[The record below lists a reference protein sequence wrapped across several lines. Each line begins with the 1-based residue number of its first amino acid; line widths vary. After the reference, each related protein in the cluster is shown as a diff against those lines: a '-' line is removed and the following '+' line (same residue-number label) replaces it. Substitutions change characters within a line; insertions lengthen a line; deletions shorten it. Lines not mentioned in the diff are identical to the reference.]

1 MIDGLMDP
9 RPPHEKLQAKDISML
24 LTRNSYRW
32 LLALVMAFA
41 SPYLMYWLITKGEEF
56 GNRFGELMPPSIA
69 MHPMLWAAFATA
81 CQAILFILLAK
92 ALQGKDRSNAAD

>member
-1 MIDGLMDP
+1 MDP
-9 RPPHEKLQAKDISML
+9 RPPREKLQTKGIFMQ
-24 LTRNSYRW
+24 LTRNPYRW

-41 SPYLMYWLITKGEEF
+41 SPYLMYWLITKGEEL

-92 ALQGKDRSNAAD
+92 AIQGKGRSNAAD

>member
-1 MIDGLMDP
+1 MDP
-9 RPPHEKLQAKDISML
+9 RPAREKLQTKEIFMQ
-24 LTRNSYRW
+24 LTRNPYRW

-56 GNRFGELMPPSIA
+56 GNRFDELMPPSIA

-81 CQAILFILLAK
+81 CQAILFILLGQ